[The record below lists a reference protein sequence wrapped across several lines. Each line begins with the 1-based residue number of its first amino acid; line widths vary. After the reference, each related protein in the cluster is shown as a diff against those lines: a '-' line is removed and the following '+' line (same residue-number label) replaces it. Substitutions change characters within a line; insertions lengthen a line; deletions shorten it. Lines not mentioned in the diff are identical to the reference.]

1 MHPSVGTRDTGWWG
15 GAAQRDAGV
24 GAQQRPSAV
33 RQRDRPLAPP
43 YPTVAIGIPDSIFP
57 RLSRKSFLTD
67 SIFPSIFKAL
77 PAALRDVYLRVG
89 GPSQWVHPSRREVWP
104 E

>member
-1 MHPSVGTRDTGWWG
+1 VHPSVGTRDTGWWG

-43 YPTVAIGIPDSIFP
+43 YPTVAIGMLDSIFP
-57 RLSRKSFLTD
+57 RLFLTD
-67 SIFPSIFKAL
+67 SIFPSLFSHLGSSAPRCV
-77 PAALRDVYLRVG
+77 PAGGWTLSV
-89 GPSQWVHPSRREVWP
+89 GPSLPPRGVA
-104 E
+104 